1 MQQMPSAMVRKQRS
15 CSSFEVLQKHALY
28 IMCYAGSSPEY
39 SRISPYADGV
49 LKERTISDLDSVRKR
64 SEAFGICLQEAR
76 NSKFDSWACPLCS
89 YVLPEAT
96 FNPAYVTRQ
105 HMCAHGAAGRAVLR
119 RSSCTSSAHKLA
131 FSAIAKANVGKRLA
145 TYNADTEARHEM
157 LNDALPSWACRYEH
171 EGAVPGRVRSRGP
184 FKCCRCEQLV
194 SHKFRALRHA
204 RICPKADIAAQKCAD
219 KLSVA
224 ARRLAIEDTIRQ
236 SQVLDAERRSQRKR
250 EKNTLSS
257 VLRRRK
263 FAASRDDSDQ
273 LLDCTLRASSTRR
286 VALCGTHPPVAYLS
300 SVLVERGVGPCRS

>member
-1 MQQMPSAMVRKQRS
+1 MQVPPQSTRFAVLMQMG
-15 CSSFEVLQKHALY
+15 L
-28 IMCYAGSSPEY
+28 
-39 SRISPYADGV
+39 
-49 LKERTISDLDSVRKR
+49 LKEWTISDLDSVRKR
-64 SEAFGICLQEAR
+64 SEALSICPQEAR

-184 FKCCRCEQLV
+184 FKCCRCEQQV

-224 ARRLAIEDTIRQ
+224 AKRLAIEDTIRQ

-257 VLRRRK
+257 VFRRRK